1 MTKRSQ
7 KLTATKT
14 DLSNF
19 VTIVFAED
27 MQRAVEYESLLK
39 DNDIKVTIK
48 EQDSS
53 SLDMSGI
60 AVMVPE
66 QSLDEAHAIIES
78 QNMYN
83 DFYDLVDDDESFG
96 DGDDFYD
103 DHFDDEY

>member
-1 MTKRSQ
+1 MAKRSQ

-14 DLSNF
+14 DSANF

-27 MQRAVEYESLLK
+27 TKQAVEYESLLK

-48 EQDSS
+48 EQDGSS
-53 SLDMSGI
+53 PEMSGI

-78 QNMYN
+78 QNMYD
-83 DFYDLVDDDESFG
+83 DFCDLMGDNESFD

-103 DHFDDEY
+103 DHFGDEY